1 MATLYDYLAS
11 LSVDGNS
18 LVWSFKPLSKSQ
30 LDAASGRP
38 YVRVEEMGERPVE
51 NMYGNQDVVEGT
63 VDVMIYQ
70 AVGTDGRTPDRA
82 DAMKLY
88 FDLYNAPSSVNEWIY
103 NQSLIAIH
111 RDFALP
117 PDYDDNSGGL
127 IGMLRFRLLFP
138 RG

>member
-11 LSVDGNS
+11 LSVDGNA

-30 LDAASGRP
+30 LDASDGRP

-51 NMYGNQDVVEGT
+51 QMYGNQDVVEAT

-70 AVGTDGRTPDRA
+70 AVGSDGRTPDRS

-88 FDLYNAPSSVNEWIY
+88 FDLYDAPGSVNEWIY
-103 NQSLIAIH
+103 GQSLIAIH
-111 RDFALP
+111 RDLALSP
-117 PDYDDNSGGL
+117 QYDDDGGGL
-127 IGMLRFRLLFP
+127 SGMIRYRLLFP